1 MNQEDRKVFSMGGLE
16 YEKALRERKN
26 QEKVNRFSPLISKY
40 AAYTSIEDAINMA
53 LDDIYSE
60 GRG

>member
-26 QEKVNRFSPLISKY
+26 QEKVNRFSQLISKY